1 MKRIVLAVGLVALLV
16 FPAAVQA
23 MGVEIAVG
31 GWSQSPSGDLS
42 YKAVATAD
50 ALDLE
55 RDLKYDD
62 EFRFMGRVKLDMPL
76 LIPNIYLMATP
87 MSFSGTGSKTAGFKF
102 GDINFGGVNF
112 DSEVTLDHYD
122 VGLYYGIP
130 FVNTATA
137 GMFNVDAG
145 LNVRVMDLKAKVTQ
159 PVSGSQSE
167 SIMLPIPMVYAAV
180 QFTPIERISAEG
192 EIRSMTYSGNSYYSL
207 IGRLKVKVF
216 GPAFAAAG
224 YRYDTIE
231 VDESDL
237 VFDANIGGFF
247 FEVGAEF

>member
-1 MKRIVLAVGLVALLV
+1 MKRLVLVFALATLVAL
-16 FPAAVQA
+16 PATVGA
-23 MGVEIAVG
+23 MGVEFALG
-31 GWSQSPSGDLS
+31 GWNQSLSGDLS
-42 YKAVATAD
+42 YKAVTGND
-50 ALDLE
+50 ALDVE

-62 EFRFMGRVKLDMPL
+62 EFQFIGRVKLDMPL

-102 GDINFGGVNF
+102 GDVNFGGANF
-112 DSEVTLDHYD
+112 SSEVTLDHYD

-145 LNVRVMDLKAKVTQ
+145 LNVRVVDLKAEVKQLGV
-159 PVSGSQSE
+159 SQSE
-167 SIMLPIPMVYAAV
+167 SVMLPLPMIYLGA
-180 QFTPIERISAEG
+180 QFTPMDRFSLEG
-192 EIRSMTYSGNSYYSL
+192 EIRGISYGGNSYYSF

-224 YRYDTIE
+224 YRYDAIE

-247 FEVGAEF
+247 FEVGAAF